1 MWSRWF
7 FHKLKSVEKLLYVWG
22 KFDIVLFASFLF
34 LLIIFPSNGYAA
46 ISKANPYELGNLSLA
61 VFKKASA
68 FCAKAQ
74 GALRRQSYRHGP
86 PRRGCVP

>member
-22 KFDIVLFASFLF
+22 KIDIVLFASFLF

-46 ISKANPYELGNLSLA
+46 ISKANPYELGNLSCMLG
-61 VFKKASA
+61 S
-68 FCAKAQ
+68 
-74 GALRRQSYRHGP
+74 GSRTLLRSLFRLLIEISKSQKQA
-86 PRRGCVP
+86 